1 MSKHDILSA
10 EEAASYTPHSEI
22 LRYIA
27 DKTEKES
34 DRFKNL
40 KILDWGCG
48 RGRLVAYL
56 LDRGADAYGV
66 DIDPNTIRNAQ
77 QFYHQHGY
85 NASDH
90 LRTLDDQSKTD
101 FPDDYFDVIV
111 SDNVLEH
118 VADLDS
124 VFAEMARLTKPGG
137 RCFHLFPARFT
148 LFEGHLCMPLV
159 HWLPKNNLRRRMIQL
174 FTASGVEPHWRE
186 LDQMDRSKKAET
198 YFRYSCDKT
207 FYRAPRDILE
217 TCSRYGFAGRL
228 VAGDHPRMQ
237 QVFDKLGLQ
246 NPTFRKMTNRLVSDL
261 KTMELYLEKP
271 AAVERAGLS

>member
-1 MSKHDILSA
+1 MSKHDALTA
-10 EEAASYTPHSEI
+10 EEAASYKPHSEI

-27 DKTEKES
+27 DQNENES
-34 DRFKNL
+34 ERFKNL

-56 LDRGADAYGV
+56 LDRGADAFGV
-66 DIDPNTIRNAQ
+66 DIDPDTIGNARGY
-77 QFYHQHGY
+77 FDLRGY

-90 LRTLDDQSKTD
+90 LRALDDKSKTD
-101 FPDDYFDVIV
+101 FPDQYFDVIV

-124 VFAEMARLTKPGG
+124 IFKEMARLTKPGG
-137 RCFHLFPARFT
+137 RSFHLFPARFT

-159 HWLPKNNLRRRMIQL
+159 HWLPKNRLRRRMIHL
-174 FTASGVEPHWRE
+174 FTASGVEPHWGE
-186 LDQMDRSKKAET
+186 LDKMDCSKKADI

-207 FYRAPRDILE
+207 FYRAPGHILE
-217 TCSRYGFAGRL
+217 TASRYGFAGRL

-237 QVFDKLGLQ
+237 RVFDKLGLQ
-246 NPTFRKMTNRLVSDL
+246 NPTIRKATNRLVSDL

-271 AAVERAGLS
+271 AADERAGLS